1 MKNYRAVL
9 VIGLIEIFIGGVTL
23 IGTLGALVLSLNT
36 KTANVLLFVLITGI
50 MSTLLGVGILK
61 FKKFAYQFLLYFSS
75 VIILTKLLIFADIM
89 HLNGE
94 LTTFI
99 PSTIKNSISIV
110 YHGLVVYYLSKPGI
124 KDLFHA

>member
-61 FKKFAYQFLLYFSS
+61 FKKFAYQFLLY
-75 VIILTKLLIFADIM
+75 
-89 HLNGE
+89 
-94 LTTFI
+94 
-99 PSTIKNSISIV
+99 
-110 YHGLVVYYLSKPGI
+110 YLSS
-124 KDLFHA
+124 F